1 MIVADRKLLLIS
13 LPVCAGHIVC
23 RCNLQAYLL
32 QTFCIKPMFCKS
44 VSVPNMSMFVHKR
57 DQSKNVALKPKY
69 RSKRLLMGSWF
80 IFNWFSCPSEGW
92 LAICNIYIY
101 PGPTWGIWS
110 DRQLLILSSE
120 RVAGDGLEWREAT
133 NWKLCGKNKPG
144 LTVGLMLW
152 LTWKRKTRDKRR
164 RSRRLL
170 ITRYSKQISEGWAG
184 GFVCEGFDGS
194 MTLFE
199 IVDVIGDGAHWDLR
213 DDNLHSFVFRWGGGH
228 YTRDLFTSPSPCKT
242 H

>member
-164 RSRRLL
+164 PPEIANNKILKTNIRRMSGGLCL
-170 ITRYSKQISEGWAG
+170 WGFWWVYDIVWNCWCYRWWSTLRLAGW
-184 GFVCEGFDGS
+184 
-194 MTLFE
+194 
-199 IVDVIGDGAHWDLR
+199 
-213 DDNLHSFVFRWGGGH
+213 
-228 YTRDLFTSPSPCKT
+228 
-242 H
+242 